1 MCYIMG
7 AWYIERTTV
16 IGAYAGFTEVAVSV
30 PEFISLYC
38 HNLSRSE
45 HALALPGKLFTP
57 GDAA

>member
-1 MCYIMG
+1 M
-7 AWYIERTTV
+7 